1 MAFVLD
7 ASVAIAWFVG
17 KQATAYTNRLRL
29 MAKREPLHVPTL
41 WRLEVVNAVWALQ
54 RRGQISERAADT
66 AVDLLSSLVLT
77 EHANE
82 RSMRETLALARR
94 HSLSSYDV
102 TYLALASD
110 LGLPLACK
118 DGPLRNALPAAGVKL
133 A

>member
-29 MAKREPLHVPTL
+29 KAKSEPLHVPAL
-41 WRLEVVNAVWALQ
+41 WRLEVVNAVWTLQ
-54 RRGQISERAADT
+54 RRSQISERAADT
-66 AVDLLSSLVLT
+66 SVDLLSSLVLT

-94 HSLSSYDV
+94 HGLSSYDAI
-102 TYLALASD
+102 YLALASD
-110 LGLPLACK
+110 LRLPLACK
-118 DGPLRNALPAAGVKL
+118 DGALRDALPTAGIKL

>member
-17 KQATAYTNRLRL
+17 KQATDYTNRLRL
-29 MAKREPLHVPTL
+29 RAKREPLHVPAL
-41 WRLEVVNAVWALQ
+41 WRLEVVNAIWTLQ
-54 RRGQISERAADT
+54 RRSQISERAADT
-66 AVDLLSSLVLT
+66 AVDLLSSLALT

-94 HSLSSYDV
+94 HGLSSYDAV
-102 TYLALASD
+102 YLALASD
-110 LGLPLACK
+110 LRLALACK
-118 DGPLRNALPAAGVKL
+118 DGPLRDALTTAGVKL